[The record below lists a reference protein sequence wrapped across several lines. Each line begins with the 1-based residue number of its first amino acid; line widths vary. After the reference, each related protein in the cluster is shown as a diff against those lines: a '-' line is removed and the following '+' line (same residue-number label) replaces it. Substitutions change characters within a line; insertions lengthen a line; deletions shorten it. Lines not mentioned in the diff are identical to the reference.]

1 MIKNVQTLLKQVET
15 LIRKNNEILDA
26 SGSRFNIFRVLGV
39 NHYETTHSAILAEF
53 LNPKGS
59 HAMGSKFLDLFLEE
73 VNLKGFIK
81 PDNAKVIT
89 EMDCGNFGR
98 IDIVIESK
106 ENAIIIENKIYASD
120 QWEQLKRYEAFA
132 KQHYSGNFKILY
144 LTLFNSKPSDNSAEG
159 VVYEN
164 ITYNEHIIKWYEK
177 CLMHTVNYPIV
188 RETINQYINLLKK
201 LTNKDMSKQLNQE
214 VIELMYNNVETSLMI
229 NDNIEEMKNQIFL
242 NCAKKLAANLPLNE
256 AKCSDRKIYIL
267 YKNYYIMFG
276 DDGRQN
282 SPDKVYASVRTRELV
297 EKGELIKNKPI
308 INTTFEYYKSEMWNP
323 YGYSNLNFS
332 FYENSTLIELA
343 DDSSPKFL
351 KLKEWV
357 DKMKK
362 FIDTLPVL

>member
-1 MIKNVQTLLKQVET
+1 MIKNLQTLLKQVET
-15 LIRKNNEILDA
+15 LIRKNDEILDA
-26 SGSRFNIFRVLGV
+26 TGSRFNIFRVLGV

-53 LNPKGS
+53 FNPKGS

-73 VNLKGFIK
+73 VNLKGFIE
-81 PDNAKVIT
+81 PDNAKVTT

-214 VIELMYNNVETSLMI
+214 VIDLLYNNVETSLMI
-229 NDNIEEMKNQIFL
+229 NDNIENMKQMIII
-242 NCAKKLAANLPLNE
+242 NCAKKLAGDLPFKE
-256 AKCSDRKIYIL
+256 EKCRGRHIYIH
-267 YKNYYIMFG
+267 YKNYYILFG
-276 DDGRQN
+276 DDSSQN
-282 SPDKVYASVRTRELV
+282 NPGNIYVSIRPENLV
-297 EKGELIKNKPI
+297 DNGVKNEKEPVKNDIFK
-308 INTTFEYYKSEMWNP
+308 NYSAKEYNP
-323 YGYSNLNFS
+323 YGFSNLGFS
-332 FYENSTLIELA
+332 FYENSTLIELT
-343 DDSSPKFL
+343 DENSPKFL
-351 KLKEWV
+351 ILKEWV
-357 DKMKK
+357 GKLKNY
-362 FIDTLPVL
+362 IDTLPVL

>member
-26 SGSRFNIFRVLGV
+26 TGSRFNIFKVLGV

-73 VNLKGFIK
+73 VNLKGFIETNK
-81 PDNAKVIT
+81 ANVIT
-89 EMDCGNFGR
+89 ELDCGGCGR
-98 IDIVIESK
+98 IDILIESYGK
-106 ENAIIIENKIYASD
+106 AIVIENKIYASD
-120 QWEQLKRYEAFA
+120 QWEQLKRYKTFVG
-132 KQHYSGNFKILY
+132 QHFSKNFKILY
-144 LTLFNSKPSDNSAEG
+144 LTLFNNKPSDNSGEG

-164 ITYNEHIIKWYEK
+164 VTYNKHVINWLEK
-177 CLMHTVNYPIV
+177 CLLLTVNYPIV

-201 LTNKDMSKQLNQE
+201 LTNQDMSKQLNQE
-214 VIELMYNNVETSLMI
+214 VINILYNNIETSLMI

-282 SPDKVYASVRTRELV
+282 SPSKVYASVRTRELV
-297 EKGELIKNKPI
+297 EKGVLNKNKPI
-308 INTTFEYYKSEMWNP
+308 TNKTLLLYHTKEYNP

-357 DKMKK
+357 EKMKQ
-362 FIDTLPVL
+362 FIDTLPVI